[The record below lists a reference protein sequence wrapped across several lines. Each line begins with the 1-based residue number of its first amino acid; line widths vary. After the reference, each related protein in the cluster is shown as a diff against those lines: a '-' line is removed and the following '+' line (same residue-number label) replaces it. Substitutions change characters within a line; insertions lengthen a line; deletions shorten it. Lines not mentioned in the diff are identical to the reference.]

1 MDFSKASRQWSQSE
15 ILINISDTSRSFSGC
30 NGAKSITGV
39 HIILYVQNPPH
50 EQRIVFL
57 MCDFGMR
64 EQNQTK
70 KLNSVKPTLRAS
82 ENKTH
87 TRKARIWKHTT
98 M

>member
-1 MDFSKASRQWSQSE
+1 
-15 ILINISDTSRSFSGC
+15 
-30 NGAKSITGV
+30 
-39 HIILYVQNPPH
+39 
-50 EQRIVFL
+50 